1 MSFMD
6 YFYDRTV
13 TIVESAEPKPN
24 ELGIVNVG
32 GLSGIAT
39 VKSYRNTLT
48 AQQAQ
53 DRYGIDVSTLAVEYI
68 IEYNSKVYNAIMRQD
83 KLIYLMDKGDI
94 YKIERISVYDEFYSL
109 DECIGLACVRSDI
122 YGV

>member
-13 TIVESAEPKPN
+13 SIVESYKPTPN

-32 GLSGIAT
+32 ELSDIAT

-53 DRYGIDVSTLAVEYI
+53 DRYGIDVSTIAVEYI
-68 IEYNSKVYNAIMRQD
+68 IEYNSAVYNALMRQD
-83 KLIYLMDKGDI
+83 KLLYLIDKGNI
-94 YKIERISVYDEFYSL
+94 YKIERMSVYDEFYSL

-122 YGV
+122 YGY